1 MFFFFVYHIW
11 GKQGR
16 PYVGAMRV
24 AHVGAVHCIGHENVD
39 QTIIQRA
46 TVLEDLQ
53 VGEYGLKV
61 ASNCGEPG
69 RFLEALIRTSLCDTR
84 LHFLGSLQCL
94 VVSNL
99 GQY

>member
-1 MFFFFVYHIW
+1 M
-11 GKQGR
+11 
-16 PYVGAMRV
+16 GAMRV
-24 AHVGAVHCIGHENVD
+24 AHVGAVHGIGHENIN
-39 QTIIQRA
+39 QTIIERA

-84 LHFLGSLQCL
+84 LHFLSSLQCL
-94 VVSNL
+94 VVGSF

>member
-1 MFFFFVYHIW
+1 MD
-11 GKQGR
+11 
-16 PYVGAMRV
+16 AMKV
-24 AHVGAVHCIGHENVD
+24 AHIGAVHRIGHENVE
-39 QTIIQRA
+39 QTIMQRA

-53 VGEYGLKV
+53 VGEYGLKI
-61 ASNCGEPG
+61 ASNCGKPG

-94 VVSNL
+94 FVGNL